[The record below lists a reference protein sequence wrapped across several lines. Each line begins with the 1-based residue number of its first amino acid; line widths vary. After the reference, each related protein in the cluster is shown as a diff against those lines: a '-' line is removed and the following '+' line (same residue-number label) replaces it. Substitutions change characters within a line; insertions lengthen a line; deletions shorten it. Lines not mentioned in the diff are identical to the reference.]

1 MGAQKCRADR
11 DCARRAQRARAQHA
25 DFARPIEAIARLDLD
40 RRGPFRDQRVE
51 AGQGAGDKIALAR
64 RARGAHGRDDAAA
77 APRDFFIGHAF
88 EAHLELGGAVA
99 AVDQVGVAIDQA
111 RRDPAARAID
121 DLPRIKR
128 RGIGRRPGIDDP
140 AILGRDHAVVHG
152 ADVACTGCHPF
163 IVASWAFF
171 QIVSV
176 SMPGAIPGACRVAR

>member
-11 DCARRAQRARAQHA
+11 DRARRAQRARGAQHA

-77 APRDFFIGHAF
+77 APRDFFIGRAF

-152 ADVACTGCHPF
+152 ADVACTGCHPS
-163 IVASWAFF
+163 SWQAGRF
-171 QIVSV
+171 SK
-176 SMPGAIPGACRVAR
+176 SYR